1 MKIAIAVTIMAAG
14 AATIAYAIF
23 ECQDRVVLGS
33 AGAFLMALGRIVG
46 GREC

>member
-1 MKIAIAVTIMAAG
+1 MKIAGAVTIMAAG
-14 AATIAYAIF
+14 AAIIAYALF

-46 GREC
+46 GRDC